1 MSSWHWVWLEAL
13 EHAFLF
19 LYLLQ
24 VRHHND
30 SGMYEDASKASKQAG
45 LYAKIGILIGSIS
58 LAVGLIISVIVIV
71 ANVVFAA
78 ATVQAVTTAAE

>member
-1 MSSWHWVWLEAL
+1 
-13 EHAFLF
+13 
-19 LYLLQ
+19 
-24 VRHHND
+24 
-30 SGMYEDASKASKQAG
+30 MYEDASKASKQAG